1 MDLTRDQK
9 ETEDIRRELAEAPN
23 LEEYLSENQE
33 YFSNK
38 SVPELLDELYHKT
51 DLSKAELARRSG
63 MSSVYLHQ
71 IFSGRRNPSRDKL
84 ICLSIGMGSD
94 LEDVQ
99 TLLRRCG
106 FAELYAKDKRDAV
119 ILYGIIHGQTLH
131 EVNDALF
138 DYAEETLI

>member
-1 MDLTRDQK
+1 MDLTREK
-9 ETEDIRRELAEAPN
+9 KKTEDIRKELAEAPN
-23 LEEYLSENQE
+23 LEEYLSENQD
-33 YFSNK
+33 YFATE
-38 SVPELLDELYHKT
+38 SVSELLNELYQKT

-84 ICLSIGMGSD
+84 ICLCIGMGSD

-99 TLLRRCG
+99 ALLRRSG
-106 FAELYAKDKRDAV
+106 FAELYVKDKRDAV
-119 ILYGIIHGQTLH
+119 ILYGVIHGQTLH

-138 DYAEETLI
+138 DYGEETLI

>member
-1 MDLTRDQK
+1 MRGSEKRMDLTRDKK

-84 ICLSIGMGSD
+84 ICLSIGMGAD

-99 TLLRRCG
+99 TL
-106 FAELYAKDKRDAV
+106 A
-119 ILYGIIHGQTLH
+119 
-131 EVNDALF
+131 
-138 DYAEETLI
+138 